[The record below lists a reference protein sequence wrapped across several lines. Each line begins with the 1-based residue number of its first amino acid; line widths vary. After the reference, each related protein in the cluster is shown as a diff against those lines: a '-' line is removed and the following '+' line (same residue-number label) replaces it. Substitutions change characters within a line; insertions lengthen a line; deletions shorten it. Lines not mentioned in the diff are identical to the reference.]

1 MTTLDSGRTV
11 RVIGPERGYSSAD
24 LVAPTPHGYLLL
36 AVETGRR
43 PVWLPAAAD
52 KRRFLR
58 SAVRAAAELRAT
70 PDVLDATVFDAILI
84 PPGRGRFLRRRPG
97 EFHPARYDVVVL
109 VEVTTPDEAPKLRAS
124 RLWQALEQTARQ
136 NASHTLELLATNVRR
151 MGDVDHSR
159 DGVFLFNYFF
169 ADDTDQNIAVWE
181 HTAGWWQQ
189 EAALDNSEVLLPDPG
204 KTRYTIIN
212 HCRWDHL
219 RDFLPSLLFKPTFR
233 TYLQA
238 NFDANDVAPMPILY
252 RRVAG

>member
-1 MTTLDSGRTV
+1 
-11 RVIGPERGYSSAD
+11 
-24 LVAPTPHGYLLL
+24 
-36 AVETGRR
+36 
-43 PVWLPAAAD
+43 
-52 KRRFLR
+52 
-58 SAVRAAAELRAT
+58 
-70 PDVLDATVFDAILI
+70 
-84 PPGRGRFLRRRPG
+84 
-97 EFHPARYDVVVL
+97 
-109 VEVTTPDEAPKLRAS
+109 
-124 RLWQALEQTARQ
+124 
-136 NASHTLELLATNVRR
+136 